1 MVEAMRQRETRASGP
16 RAHDINPAMI
26 VLAREARGMSQGDLA
41 HAIGAS
47 QGLLSKIEAGLRE
60 PGTDT
65 VRDIAKVLHFPESF
79 FTLRDRIYGPSASE
93 FYHRKR
99 STVPVRVLAQIHANI
114 NMQIMFI
121 ERLLRS
127 AEYPEIRIRQ
137 HSIEDFDNSPAEVA
151 RAVRSELQ
159 VPKGPIRDLTE
170 VIEDAGGVVVH
181 LDFGTDL
188 VDAVS
193 WWIPRRPPMIFLN
206 ANAPGDRMRMNL
218 AHELGHL
225 VMHQEVTPE
234 MEDEANRFAAE
245 FLAPADEIK
254 PFLRSATLKTLAG
267 MKPFWKVSMQF
278 LLKRAQ
284 DVQAISD
291 GAARYMWI
299 QISKAGYRK
308 REPPELDIPRETPS
322 TLRSLIEVHMEEL
335 GYSADNFAQ
344 ITDRFADDLATFN
357 PIPGAHLKLVE

>member
-1 MVEAMRQRETRASGP
+1 
-16 RAHDINPAMI
+16 MI
-26 VLAREARGMSQGDLA
+26 VLARESRGMSQGDLA

-47 QGLLSKIEAGLRE
+47 QGSLSKIEAGLRE
-60 PGTDT
+60 PGSETI
-65 VRDIAKVLHFPESF
+65 RDIAKALHFPESF
-79 FTLRDRIYGPSASE
+79 FSLRDRIYGPSASE

-137 HSIEDFDNSPAEVA
+137 HSVEDFGDSAAEVA
-151 RAVRSELQ
+151 RVIRAEFQL
-159 VPKGPIRDLTE
+159 PKGPIRDLTE
-170 VIEDAGGVVVH
+170 VVEDAGAIVVP

-193 WWIPRRPPMIFLN
+193 WWIPRRPPMIFMN
-206 ANAPGDRMRMNL
+206 ASSPADRTRMSM

-225 VMHQEVTPE
+225 VMHQEVCPE
-234 MEDEANRFAAE
+234 MENEANRFAAE

-254 PFLRSATLKTLAG
+254 PFLRDATLKTLAA
-267 MKPFWKVSMQF
+267 MKPFWKVSMAF

-291 GAARYMWI
+291 GAAKYMWI
-299 QISKAGYRK
+299 QFSKAGYKK
-308 REPPELDIPRETPS
+308 REPAELDIPREVPT
-322 TLRSLIEVHMEEL
+322 TLRSLIDAHAEDL
-335 GYSADNFAQ
+335 GYTTENFSEMAH
-344 ITDRFADDLATFN
+344 RYADDLATSN
-357 PIPGAHLKLVE
+357 PLPSVTARGKLRLVR